1 MHYRLRFPIST
12 LKVNVIHM
20 LTFNSRRNEAIC
32 FEVHATPSS
41 GTVAY
46 LEVEYVEGKDDNYN
60 R

>member
-1 MHYRLRFPIST
+1 
-12 LKVNVIHM
+12 M